1 MALMSTLD
9 DIPVQVVL
17 GTEDPNQ
24 IPSNVIALLHEIT
37 AQLQKLLSDDQS
49 ELIDLMGFLSDSE
62 REALKHIL
70 GEGEVMVKLET
81 LGESTIY
88 ETLIPGVWWI
98 SHSSIDN
105 KPISENIEITRIPAI
120 LKSDDLD
127 IQDGIAAL
135 KDQLDELSS
144 ETNVMGEQEE
154 DEQRRHTG

>member
-1 MALMSTLD
+1 MSTLD

-154 DEQRRHTG
+154 DEQRRRTG

>member
-1 MALMSTLD
+1 MSSLD

-17 GTEDPNQ
+17 GTDDPNQ
-24 IPSNVIALLHEIT
+24 IPANVLALLHEIT
-37 AQLQKLLSDDQS
+37 AQLQKLLTDSQP

-70 GEGEVMVKLET
+70 GEGEVSVKLET
-81 LGESTIY
+81 LGESIIY

-98 SHSSIDN
+98 SHRSIEN
-105 KPISENIEITRIPAI
+105 QPVSENIEITRIPDI

-127 IQDGIAAL
+127 IQNGIEAL
-135 KDQLDELSS
+135 KEQLDELSS
-144 ETNVMGEQEE
+144 ETNVIGEQEE

>member
-1 MALMSTLD
+1 MSTLD

-17 GTEDPNQ
+17 DTEDPNQ

-62 REALKHIL
+62 REALRHIL

>member
-1 MALMSTLD
+1 MSAIN

-24 IPSNVIALLHEIT
+24 IPPNVLAILHEIT
-37 AQLQKLLSDDQS
+37 AHLQKLLSDNQP
-49 ELIDLMGFLSDSE
+49 ELIDLMGFLSDTE

-70 GEGEVMVKLET
+70 GVGEVSVTLET
-81 LGESTIY
+81 LGVSTIY
-88 ETLIPGVWWI
+88 ETLVPGVWWI

-105 KPISENIEITRIPAI
+105 QPISENIEITRIPAI

-127 IQDGIAAL
+127 IQDGIEAL

-144 ETNVMGEQEE
+144 ETNVIGEQEK